1 MAPKLKSV
9 KKTAA
14 AKSKKTAAAKV
25 KQAAKKTAASK
36 VNKQEEKRREKEQEE
51 WQKWKKEE
59 EKGRRQQREQQR
71 EREETKA
78 AESPKPT
85 LDLSTMSIQQLKA
98 ELKKR
103 GCKGYS
109 SLKRPDLEELLK
121 KCPADN
127 CVNSMKKK
135 CKEEGRICN
144 PKTGRCIS
152 SKKSEKPSRVGG
164 TSGSQSVSNIEKK
177 QQEKQEQD
185 VFIEY
190 LLTLGDNIGEIKKD
204 MQKFSQSRGYIT
216 RKRLFNNILQ
226 QIPDELLTDF
236 IQKYYKVKDYIDLN
250 ECFNKYIK
258 TDIYIQY
265 QLEQERLDKE
275 RDMSK
280 RQEEQEKKKK
290 QEQRQNP
297 LFYTLFGTDTESDM
311 ERDDIESEMEEESG
325 SDYEAGSEYEADSE
339 YEAGSEYKQKDEAGS
354 EGEDERT
361 INFMNQGPDP
371 KRMRRTE
378 IPIPITIEKPRLQQ
392 VQKPT
397 TKITRNTI
405 KDFVS
410 TKLSTQLL
418 SIDPNNKN
426 YLKDSMF
433 VKDTTN
439 LLTMDLTRNVIDIM
453 MELANIITYMSFDT
467 QIKYNANIF
476 RDRLRN
482 DYYTPSS
489 LTSLSME
496 DKIPEVFSN
505 NLITD
510 VQKEM
515 ARVRLNNSIK
525 ETTSDLLLQV
535 EKVINPTKRVSQPA
549 KPPQPIRYMFK
560 REIKKSL
567 LKSQCKNK
575 NQLVGVNDY
584 ELIKY
589 RENGNDYC
597 LSIKALSCAYK
608 NGMRLVNSSTGNLLD
623 ELFVNRFIELYEN
636 VCDLTNKGGYENL
649 EKTNQDENVDLL
661 SRQMMNL
668 NL

>member
-1 MAPKLKSV
+1 MAPKLNSV

-14 AKSKKTAAAKV
+14 AKSKKTAASKV

-59 EKGRRQQREQQR
+59 AKGRRQQREQQR
-71 EREETKA
+71 TREETKA
-78 AESPKPT
+78 TESTKPT
-85 LDLSTMSIQQLKA
+85 LDLSQMNDKQLKA

-109 SLKRPDLEELLK
+109 SLKRPELEELLK
-121 KCPADN
+121 KCPTDN
-127 CVNSMKKK
+127 CIKSMKKK
-135 CKEEGRICN
+135 CEREGKICN

-164 TSGSQSVSNIEKK
+164 TSGRQSVSNIEKK

-185 VFIEY
+185 AFIEY
-190 LLTLGDNIGEIKKD
+190 LLTLGDDIGLIKKD
-204 MQKFSQSRGYIT
+204 MQRFSQSRGYIT

-275 RDMSK
+275 RDMLK
-280 RQEEQEKKKK
+280 RQQEQEKKKR
-290 QEQRQNP
+290 QEQRQDP
-297 LFYTLFGTDTESDM
+297 LYYDLFGTDTESDM
-311 ERDDIESEMEEESG
+311 ERDDIDSEMDEESG
-325 SDYEAGSEYEADSE
+325 SEDEAGSEDQ
-339 YEAGSEYKQKDEAGS
+339 QKDEAGS
-354 EGEDERT
+354 EGEDKPT

-397 TKITRNTI
+397 TKITQNTI

-418 SIDPNNKN
+418 SIDSNNKN

-439 LLTMDLTRNVIDIM
+439 LLTIDPTRNVIDIM

-476 RDRLRN
+476 RDRLRK

-515 ARVRLNNSIK
+515 ARVRINNSIK
-525 ETTSDLLLQV
+525 ETTNDLLLQV

-649 EKTNQDENVDLL
+649 VKTNQDENVDLL